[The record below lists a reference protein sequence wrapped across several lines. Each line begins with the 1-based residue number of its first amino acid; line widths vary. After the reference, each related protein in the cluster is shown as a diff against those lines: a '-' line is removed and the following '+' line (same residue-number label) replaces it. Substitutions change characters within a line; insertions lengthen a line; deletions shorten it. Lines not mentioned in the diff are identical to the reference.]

1 MIVASLTG
9 NAATVSSSTYP
20 KLLAGDRGVYL
31 QRSITRLFYFSIP
44 LAFISIFFAKS
55 ALFVLN
61 PLYAMAGIVVIFLTI
76 RTFLNGITIV
86 FTGYIYGEE
95 KVDAKMD
102 IKFKDQIKSSM
113 FTVSTVK
120 LIIFGSYLVSLI
132 VGLIVLKQNLV
143 SELDL
148 VIFWSF
154 MTFITIIPYT
164 IYIYLRVK
172 KSLKIK
178 LETRN
183 ILKYFL
189 SGIISFAIP
198 FLISENLL
206 EYSDNVFE
214 FIFELSIFIL
224 LGIGIYIFITYI
236 IDLRTKEL
244 IKNIIQE
251 LKNK

>member
-1 MIVASLTG
+1 
-9 NAATVSSSTYP
+9 
-20 KLLAGDRGVYL
+20 
-31 QRSITRLFYFSIP
+31 
-44 LAFISIFFAKS
+44 
-55 ALFVLN
+55 
-61 PLYAMAGIVVIFLTI
+61 MAGIVVIFLTI
-76 RTFLNGITIV
+76 RAFLNSLTIV
-86 FTGYIYGEE
+86 FTGYIYGDEN
-95 KVDAKMD
+95 VDAKMD

-113 FTVSTVK
+113 FTISTVK
-120 LIIFGSYLVSLI
+120 LIIFTSYLVSLM
-132 VGLIVLKQNLV
+132 VGLVVLKQNLV

-148 VIFWSF
+148 VIFWSI
-154 MTFITIIPYT
+154 MTLITIIPYT
-164 IYIYLRVK
+164 VYVYLRVK
-172 KSLKIK
+172 KIMKIK

>member
-1 MIVASLTG
+1 
-9 NAATVSSSTYP
+9 
-20 KLLAGDRGVYL
+20 
-31 QRSITRLFYFSIP
+31 
-44 LAFISIFFAKS
+44 
-55 ALFVLN
+55 
-61 PLYAMAGIVVIFLTI
+61 
-76 RTFLNGITIV
+76 
-86 FTGYIYGEE
+86 
-95 KVDAKMD
+95 MD
-102 IKFKDQIKSSM
+102 VKFKDQMKSSM

-120 LIIFGSYLVSLI
+120 YIIFGSYLVSLI

-172 KSLKIK
+172 KIMKIK